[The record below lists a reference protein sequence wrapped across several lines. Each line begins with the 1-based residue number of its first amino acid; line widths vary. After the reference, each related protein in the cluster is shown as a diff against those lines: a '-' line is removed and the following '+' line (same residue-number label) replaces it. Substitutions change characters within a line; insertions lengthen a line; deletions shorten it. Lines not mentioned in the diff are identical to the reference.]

1 MTTGDNMMLQS
12 IERSAAAGRPLR
24 GARPRRRWILALAG
38 MCLAALM
45 MSAAPGLAGGRSQ
58 NSPKYWKGKNISEA
72 SKKFGDPTQM
82 TPLSD
87 TGGTLYIFAH
97 HGEQHWVFETD
108 AGGKIV
114 KAARVE

>member
-1 MTTGDNMMLQS
+1 MPLKS
-12 IERSAAAGRPLR
+12 IEGNVGAAGAPR
-24 GARPRRRWILALAG
+24 GARVRRRWIVAIAG
-38 MCLAALM
+38 LCLTIVMA
-45 MSAAPGLAGGRSQ
+45 SAAPGQAGSK
-58 NSPKYWKGKNISEA
+58 NPNNPKYWKGKNISDA

-108 AGGKIV
+108 VGGKIV
-114 KAARVE
+114 KAAKVE

>member
-1 MTTGDNMMLQS
+1 MLAVAGLCLTVLMT
-12 IERSAAAGRPLR
+12 
-24 GARPRRRWILALAG
+24 
-38 MCLAALM
+38 
-45 MSAAPGLAGGRSQ
+45 SAAPGRAGQ
-58 NSPKYWKGKNISEA
+58 TKNSPKYWKGKNIAEA

-82 TPLSD
+82 TPMSE

-114 KAARVE
+114 KAAKVE